1 MGNERV
7 LGDIGF
13 SIINSKISECR
24 FPVTIAEIFAVDRTP
39 NKKESLNP
47 PTAVKEYVSGEG
59 FFYLGRSYR
68 LKLVDGVKGQPPLR
82 LYQSRFEL
90 QQEAQAQ
97 GREAF
102 IRWYCDRMR
111 VDFRYTNCCCCRSPR
126 SFSPF
131 GASTRL
137 RLSLGFLRAQGRFI
151 FSLASDDATANHDRV
166 CSGSRVGVF
175 D

>member
-1 MGNERV
+1 M
-7 LGDIGF
+7 
-13 SIINSKISECR
+13 
-24 FPVTIAEIFAVDRTP
+24 FPP

-131 GASTRL
+131 RASARF

-151 FSLASDDATANHDRV
+151 FSLASGDATANHDRV
-166 CSGSRVGVF
+166 CSCSRVGAF